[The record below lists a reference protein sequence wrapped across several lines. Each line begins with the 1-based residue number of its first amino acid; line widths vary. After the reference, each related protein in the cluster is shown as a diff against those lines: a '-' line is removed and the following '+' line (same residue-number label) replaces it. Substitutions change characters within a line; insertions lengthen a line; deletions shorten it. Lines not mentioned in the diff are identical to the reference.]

1 MRRLA
6 QFWGSTVGKKIVMAV
21 TGLIMVGFL
30 IGHMLGNLQVFLGP
44 AKINGYSAFLHS
56 LGELLWLVRAV
67 LFVSLILHVVAAVQ
81 LTLRDRAAR
90 PVGYAKHETSAATF
104 ASRTIRYGG
113 VVIAIFIVLH
123 LLHFTTGTWRPAP
136 FVPGDVYVNLVN
148 SFRVPWISALYLFVM
163 VAIGLHLY
171 HGAWSS
177 VRSLGVAPAS
187 PTPLAHRLSMLVAFV
202 VWLGFTL
209 VPVGILLGWAK

>member
-6 QFWGSTVGKKIVMAV
+6 QFWHSTIGKKVVMAV

-30 IGHMLGNLQVFLGP
+30 IGHMAGNLQVFLGP

-56 LGELLWLVRAV
+56 LGELLWLVRGV
-67 LFVSLILHVVAAVQ
+67 LFAALILHITAAVQ

-90 PVGYAKHETSAATF
+90 PVGYKKHETSAATF
-104 ASRTIRYGG
+104 ASRTIRWGG
-113 VVIAIFIVLH
+113 VIIAVFIVMH

-136 FVPGDVYVNLVN
+136 FVAGDVYANLVN
-148 SFRVPWISALYLFVM
+148 SFHVWWVSALYL
-163 VAIGLHLY
+163 VAMLAVGLHLY
-171 HGAWSS
+171 HGTWSS
-177 VRSLGVAPAS
+177 VRSLGIAPAS
-187 PTPLAHRLSMLVAFV
+187 PRPLAHKISAAVAII

>member
-1 MRRLA
+1 VRRLVL
-6 QFWGSTVGKKIVMAV
+6 FWRSTVGKKIVMAV

-67 LFVSLILHVVAAVQ
+67 LFVSLILHIVAAVQ
-81 LTLRDRAAR
+81 LTLLDRAAR
-90 PVGYAKHETSAATF
+90 PVGYAKHEKSAATF

-113 VVIAIFIVLH
+113 VIIAVFLVLH
-123 LLHFTTGTWRPAP
+123 LMQFTWGTWRPAP
-136 FVPGDVYVNLVN
+136 FAEGDVYANLVQA
-148 SFRVPWISALYLFVM
+148 FRVKWVAAIYLVAM

-171 HGAWSS
+171 HGTWSS

-187 PTPLAHRLSMLVAFV
+187 PTPLAHRLSMLVAVV

-209 VPVGILLGWAK
+209 VPVGILLGWAR

>member
-1 MRRLA
+1 VRRLA

-67 LFVSLILHVVAAVQ
+67 LFVALILHVVAAVQ

-90 PVGYAKHETSAATF
+90 PVGYEKHETSAATF

-113 VVIAIFIVLH
+113 VVIAIFVVLH
-123 LLHFTTGTWRPAP
+123 LMHFTTGTWRPAP
-136 FVPGDVYVNLVN
+136 FVPGDVYANLVN
-148 SFRVPWISALYLFVM
+148 SFRVPWISGLYLFVM
-163 VAIGLHLY
+163 IAVGLHLY

-187 PTPLAHRLSMLVAFV
+187 PTPLAHRLSMLVAVV